1 MTRVSSSGL
10 YMCGENVK
18 RIMLTV
24 AYDGTYYHGWQ
35 YQNNG
40 KTIEGE
46 LNKALSKLL
55 QTEVEVIGASRT
67 DAGVHAL
74 CNVAVF
80 DSGAAIP
87 AEKYAYALNQMLP
100 IDIRIR
106 NSREVPMDFHPRKTE
121 TVKTY
126 EYRIDCEEFADP
138 LKTRYAY
145 FTYVP
150 LDEKKMQEAAFYLVG
165 THDFK
170 SFCSV
175 NTTATTTVRTIFDI
189 QVIREGADIM
199 VRITGNGFL
208 YNMVRII
215 VGTLMDVGR
224 GRYEPEMVKRILE
237 KKDRC
242 AAGPTVPA
250 CGLLLKELH
259 FLQLESTIN

>member
-1 MTRVSSSGL
+1 M
-10 YMCGENVK
+10 K

-24 AYDGTYYHGWQ
+24 AYDGTNYHGWQ

-46 LNKALSKLL
+46 LNKALSSLL
-55 QTEVEVIGASRT
+55 QKNIEVIGASRT
-67 DAGVHAL
+67 DAGVHAM
-74 CNVAVF
+74 CNAAVF
-80 DSGAAIP
+80 DSDAGIP
-87 AEKYAYALNQMLP
+87 AEKYSYALNQMLP
-100 IDIRIR
+100 DDIRIR
-106 NSREVPMDFHPRKTE
+106 KSEEVPADFHPRKTD

-150 LDEKKMQEAAFYLVG
+150 LDASKMQEAAFHLIG

-175 NTTATTTVRTIFDI
+175 NTTATTTVRTIYDI
-189 QVIREGADIM
+189 QVIRDGVDII

-224 GRYEPEMVKRILE
+224 GKYTPDKVKDILE
-237 KKDRC
+237 ATDRT

-250 CGLLLKELH
+250 CGLMLKELH
-259 FLQLESTIN
+259 FLERK

>member
-1 MTRVSSSGL
+1 M
-10 YMCGENVK
+10 K

-24 AYDGTYYHGWQ
+24 AYDGTVYHGWQ

-46 LNKALSKLL
+46 LNKALSSLL
-55 QTEVEVIGASRT
+55 QKNIEVIGASRT
-67 DAGVHAL
+67 DAGVHAM
-74 CNVAVF
+74 CNAAVF
-80 DSGAAIP
+80 DTDAGIP
-87 AEKYAYALNQMLP
+87 AEKYSYALNQMLP
-100 IDIRIR
+100 DDIRIR
-106 NSREVPMDFHPRKTE
+106 KSQEVPVDFHPRKTD

-145 FTYVP
+145 FTYVH
-150 LDEKKMQEAAFYLVG
+150 LDASKMQEAAFHLIG

-175 NTTATTTVRTIFDI
+175 NTTATTTVRTIHDI
-189 QVIREGADIM
+189 QVIRDGVDI
-199 VRITGNGFL
+199 VIRVTGNGFL

-224 GRYEPEMVKRILE
+224 GKYEPSAVKDILE
-237 KKDRC
+237 ACDRTC
-242 AAGPTVPA
+242 AGPTVPA
-250 CGLLLKELH
+250 CGLMLKELR
-259 FLQLESTIN
+259 FPELES

>member
-1 MTRVSSSGL
+1 M
-10 YMCGENVK
+10 K

-24 AYDGTYYHGWQ
+24 AYDGTNYHGWQ

-46 LNKALSKLL
+46 LNKALSSLL
-55 QTEVEVIGASRT
+55 QKNIEVIGASRT
-67 DAGVHAL
+67 DAGVHAM
-74 CNVAVF
+74 CNAAVF
-80 DSGAAIP
+80 DTDAGIP
-87 AEKYAYALNQMLP
+87 AEKYSYALNQMLP
-100 IDIRIR
+100 DDIRVR
-106 NSREVPMDFHPRKTE
+106 KSQEVPVDFHPRKTD

-150 LDEKKMQEAAFYLVG
+150 LDASKMQEAAFHLIG

-170 SFCSV
+170 SFCSA

-189 QVIREGADIM
+189 QVIRDGVDIV

-224 GRYEPEMVKRILE
+224 GKYEPSKVKDILE
-237 KKDRC
+237 ACDRTC
-242 AAGPTVPA
+242 AGPTVPA
-250 CGLLLKELH
+250 CGLMLKELR
-259 FLQLESTIN
+259 FLELEH

>member
-1 MTRVSSSGL
+1 
-10 YMCGENVK
+10 
-18 RIMLTV
+18 MLTV
-24 AYDGTYYHGWQ
+24 AYDGTNYHGWQ

-46 LNKALSKLL
+46 LNKALSSLL
-55 QTEVEVIGASRT
+55 QKNIEVIGASRT
-67 DAGVHAL
+67 DAGVHAM
-74 CNVAVF
+74 CNAAVF
-80 DSGAAIP
+80 DSDAGIP
-87 AEKYAYALNQMLP
+87 AEKYSYALNQMLP
-100 IDIRIR
+100 DDIRIR
-106 NSREVPMDFHPRKTE
+106 KSEEVPADFHPRKTD

-126 EYRIDCEEFADP
+126 EYRVDCEEFADP

-150 LDEKKMQEAAFYLVG
+150 LDASKMQEAAFHLIG

-189 QVIREGADIM
+189 QVIRDGVDII

-224 GRYEPEMVKRILE
+224 GKYAPDKVKDILE
-237 KKDRC
+237 ATDRT

-250 CGLLLKELH
+250 CGLMLKELH
-259 FLQLESTIN
+259 FLERK

>member
-1 MTRVSSSGL
+1 M
-10 YMCGENVK
+10 K

-24 AYDGTYYHGWQ
+24 AYDGTNYHGWQ

-40 KTIEGE
+40 NTIEGE
-46 LNKALSKLL
+46 LNKALSSLL
-55 QTEVEVIGASRT
+55 QKNIEVIGASRT
-67 DAGVHAL
+67 DAGVHAM
-74 CNVAVF
+74 CNAAVF
-80 DSGAAIP
+80 DTDAGIP
-87 AEKYAYALNQMLP
+87 AEKYSYALNQMLP
-100 IDIRIR
+100 DDIRVR
-106 NSREVPMDFHPRKTE
+106 KSQEVPVDFHPRKTD

-145 FTYVP
+145 FTYVS
-150 LDEKKMQEAAFYLVG
+150 LDASKMQEAAFHLIG

-189 QVIREGADIM
+189 QIIRDGVDIVIR
-199 VRITGNGFL
+199 VTGNGFL

-224 GRYEPEMVKRILE
+224 GKYKPIAVKDILE
-237 KKDRC
+237 ALDRT

-250 CGLLLKELH
+250 CGLMLKELH
-259 FLQLESTIN
+259 FLKLES